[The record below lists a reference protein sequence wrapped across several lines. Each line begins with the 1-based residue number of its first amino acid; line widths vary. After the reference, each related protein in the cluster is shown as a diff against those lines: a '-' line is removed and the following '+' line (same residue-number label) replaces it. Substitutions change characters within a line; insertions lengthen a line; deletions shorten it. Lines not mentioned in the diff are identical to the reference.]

1 MTNTGTATALLIR
14 RTFKASRAR
23 VFDAW
28 TKPELLRQWFG
39 PAGMTTP
46 EVALDLREGGAYRI
60 VILDSDGDKNVAVG
74 TFTKV
79 RRPEQL
85 SYTWSWEN
93 DDPSVEGATGPQ
105 TQVTIDFI
113 ERGDETE
120 MVFKQEGFATV
131 ESRDGHDRG
140 WTTTF
145 DKLAAFLGDATAR

>member
-1 MTNTGTATALLIR
+1 MTDTGTAPALLIR

-28 TKPELLRQWFG
+28 TKPELMRQWFG
-39 PAGMTTP
+39 PAGMTAT

-60 VILDSDGDKNVAVG
+60 VILDSDGDRNIAVG
-74 TFTKV
+74 TFTKI
-79 RRPEQL
+79 RPPEQL
-85 SYTWSWEN
+85 SYTWAWED
-93 DDPSVEGATGPQ
+93 DDPAVEGATGPQ

-120 MVFKQEGFATV
+120 MVFKHEGFATV
-131 ESRDGHDRG
+131 ESRDGHNRG

-145 DKLAAFLGDATAR
+145 DKLAALLAS